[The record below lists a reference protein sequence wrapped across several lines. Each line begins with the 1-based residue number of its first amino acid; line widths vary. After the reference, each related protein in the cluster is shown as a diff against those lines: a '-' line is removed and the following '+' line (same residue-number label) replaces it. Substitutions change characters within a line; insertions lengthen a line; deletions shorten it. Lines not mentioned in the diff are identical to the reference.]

1 MRGYLNDLA
10 VSVKDGAFQV
20 EDGMIT
26 ITRALKYEQRLIG
39 YLTMPC
45 TQCPYSE
52 GLAACFSCLGDGM
65 AQCMSREMESHTFN
79 RYMYE
84 YFLTDLLDSYVSQ
97 RVAELLPNEK
107 VFVYNRSVLIFVQ
120 AEQRLDWVLDHL
132 RPFLAQKGGMCGVSR
147 TFFRLP
153 EIRTADQQASAALRL
168 GRRIGRLQ
176 TLRRLGVENC
186 QYVRDV
192 FFYQRYAAYHMV
204 EAAADAGL
212 YSPS

>member
-84 YFLTDLLDSYVSQ
+84 YFLTDLLDG
-97 RVAELLPNEK
+97 R
-107 VFVYNRSVLIFVQ
+107 Q
-120 AEQRLDWVLDHL
+120 AEPAQLQERLSYIGLPLEGAFRLLRLEWQDEDHL

-153 EIRTADQQASAALRL
+153 EIRTADQ
-168 GRRIGRLQ
+168 
-176 TLRRLGVENC
+176 
-186 QYVRDV
+186 
-192 FFYQRYAAYHMV
+192 
-204 EAAADAGL
+204 
-212 YSPS
+212 